1 MKKSVCFLI
10 LGAALVF
17 SSCGNS
23 ESGNQEV
30 DPVMSHEVSLSD
42 KQIEEG
48 GILLG
53 KPSVENFGNDVV
65 LSGTMQVYPGQ
76 QSLVTSYYEGN
87 VKAILVNPG
96 DEVKQGQA
104 LISIEDPSFVLL
116 QEEFLTTKY
125 ALSNT
130 LIEYSR
136 QQELSA
142 DNISSKK
149 SFQEVELQ
157 KQQQEVKLSALK
169 SQLSLLGINPEQL
182 APENITSK
190 VVLKAP
196 ISGMIAEVYL
206 SLGAHVSAQN
216 PALRIID
223 TSHPVAVLE
232 AFESQIGEVN
242 VGEEVVLNIQQLVD
256 PVIAKV
262 KSISPVI
269 SEGKKSAQVFC
280 ELNLPDGKKV
290 LPGSY
295 VKGTF
300 KGSGIS
306 SLALPIEA
314 LQKEEDQ
321 YFVWFRIKNDS
332 NGKSEFMKKYL
343 QIGEKN
349 DAFFQ
354 ILNPEN
360 FDPEADYIVNG
371 GFNL

>member
-17 SSCGNS
+17 TSCGNS

-96 DEVKQGQA
+96 DEVKNGQA

-232 AFESQIGEVN
+232 AFESQIGEVS

-360 FDPEADYIVNG
+360 FDAEADYIVKG